1 MMGAARQGRGV
12 RGCLW
17 LLGILGGSWIAG
29 QADTLYTV
37 RAGDTLWGIARRFQ
51 VPLPKLLEVN
61 GLAEDSLLH
70 PGQRLR
76 IPSTSAPEPSTHR
89 ERLWVRASDVVLRSL
104 PSTQG
109 KRLALLARG
118 TPVEGLAKVGQW
130 WKVRTPS
137 GQVGY
142 VAGWLMGSEPPAE
155 EAPSGFV
162 MASRAYVRQGP
173 SLESPPLTLLPRGTK
188 VTLVAEEGGWYRVLL
203 KDGRQGWMHMSTLRT
218 GHAPSPPT
226 SGGSRI
232 VQIALRYLG
241 TPYRYGGSSSRGT
254 DCSGFVVLV
263 FRSLGISL
271 PHSAA
276 AQFQRGKAVAKEDL
290 RPGDLVFF
298 QNTYVRGISH
308 VGLYLGEGK
317 FIHASVRGHKVRVD
331 SLSDPYYA
339 SHYAGARRVA
349 LE

>member
-1 MMGAARQGRGV
+1 
-12 RGCLW
+12 
-17 LLGILGGSWIAG
+17 
-29 QADTLYTV
+29 
-37 RAGDTLWGIARRFQ
+37 
-51 VPLPKLLEVN
+51 
-61 GLAEDSLLH
+61 
-70 PGQRLR
+70 
-76 IPSTSAPEPSTHR
+76 
-89 ERLWVRASDVVLRSL
+89 
-104 PSTQG
+104 
-109 KRLALLARG
+109 
-118 TPVEGLAKVGQW
+118 
-130 WKVRTPS
+130 
-137 GQVGY
+137 
-142 VAGWLMGSEPPAE
+142 
-155 EAPSGFV
+155 
-162 MASRAYVRQGP
+162 
-173 SLESPPLTLLPRGTK
+173 
-188 VTLVAEEGGWYRVLL
+188 
-203 KDGRQGWMHMSTLRT
+203 MHMSTLRT